1 MTSKEYNLMLRKL
14 NNDRHALNGKRVMIT
29 CANRKSKYYATLY
42 AIGSIKNTSS
52 GTEFGILLD
61 NFSNESSAKGL
72 FWFRYDEFEFL
83 KEESEEINMSKLTGF
98 KAVAVVKQGCSVYH
112 FAIFDDGMEY
122 QAGDKVAVSGASKDY
137 LLTINE
143 VITPEEA
150 AQRYSGNITAEVIDV
165 VNMYNYEERVAK
177 RKAAEDLKKSM
188 DKAIKEMQEVDKY
201 EMYAKQNPALKD
213 MLDQY
218 KKLVG

>member
-1 MTSKEYNLMLRKL
+1 MLRKL
-14 NNDRHALNGKRVMIT
+14 NNNRHALNGKRVMIT
-29 CANRKSKYYATLY
+29 CANRKSKYYETLY
-42 AIGSIKNTSS
+42 AIGSIKNTSN

-83 KEESEEINMSKLTGF
+83 KEESEENNMSKLTGF

-112 FAIFDDGMEY
+112 FAIFDDGMKY

-137 LLTINE
+137 LLTIDE

-150 AQRYSGNITAEVIDV
+150 AQKYSGNITAEVIDI
-165 VNMYNYEERVAK
+165 VNMYNYEERVNK